1 LANTKKTMKR
11 LKYFFIKTIAFGFN
25 LDFWVWL
32 SFTQSVIEGSKN
44 RFLISTT
51 LNWLTQMCVLR
62 QCNYL
67 PAAAKC
73 VWVSVK
79 QQKIEREKQKNR
91 KIYKKD
97 RKVCVCVGNRVRKR
111 HLSGFIDNSSKKN
124 YVILRGE
131 KKYFLSQNV
140 FFVVVVV
147 KEPIFKIHWKRFGW
161 NR

>member
-1 LANTKKTMKR
+1 
-11 LKYFFIKTIAFGFN
+11 
-25 LDFWVWL
+25 
-32 SFTQSVIEGSKN
+32 
-44 RFLISTT
+44 
-51 LNWLTQMCVLR
+51 MCVLR

-140 FFVVVVV
+140 FFFVVVVV
-147 KEPIFKIHWKRFGW
+147 VTGPIFKIHWKSFGW
-161 NR
+161 NRWNVLKEEKSIFGTWSLPQLELVANHDHSRTEPNKS